1 MHRVLF
7 PLLPCLHVKV
17 MQSPQLGDLSLKG
30 SDPGR
35 ILGNALKLPPDASR
49 RDAEL

>member
-7 PLLPCLHVKV
+7 PLLPCFHVKV

-30 SDPGR
+30 SDAGR
-35 ILGNALKLPPDASR
+35 ILCNALKLPPDAGR